1 MQKKQKKNKVK
12 KTVTHRLPADEKIR
26 RGPKS
31 KADNLDLDMLRRMC
45 ELGLVDAELAH
56 VFGVAESTINEWK
69 KKPEISESIKKGK
82 AVADEKVEIAL
93 FHRAIGYS
101 HPSEEIKVIDKKIER
116 VSVIKQ
122 YPPDTAAAIF
132 FLCNRKP
139 QVWKN
144 KQQNDGNFKFDV
156 NLKDYGDQ
164 GGN

>member
-1 MQKKQKKNKVK
+1 MKLKRKNKNTK
-12 KTVTHRLPADEKIR
+12 KTAVQGGKDEQKVR

-31 KADNLDLDMLRRMC
+31 KSDNLDLEMLRRMC

-116 VSVIKQ
+116 VQVIKQ

-156 NLKDYGDQ
+156 NLKDYGDN